1 MQKIKCLIVASALLC
16 AVAFT
21 GCSTYSGDRTEGRVV
36 DDNKITK
43 EVQNKL
49 QSEPVYKFTDVDV
62 KTFAGVVQL
71 SGFVNSNDQ
80 KQRAAEL
87 AQSVPGVT
95 QVMNSIALKPQPAP
109 TPTGRTNVV
118 QQIPS
123 ETAPPPPQPR

>member
-118 QQIPS
+118 
-123 ETAPPPPQPR
+123 